1 MSEAGPLPEQD
12 QEAFSDILKRA
23 NVGLL
28 LLAGENQGHR
38 VLYANAFMEG
48 LTGFAPTEIQER
60 GFFELVTG
68 GDASAV
74 QDYQNKV
81 KIATREPPH
90 DFDVAVQRKNGD
102 KIDLNITTSLM
113 ETSEEE
119 PYVLLIVQNI
129 TNRKAFERV
138 IVSSFDKFIQ
148 TTIELDAA
156 LKKIREQ
163 SKALANYKEK
173 IQNELMI
180 ASSVQ
185 RAMIPQSFP
194 TNELVD
200 IWGQSIPCS
209 ELGGDYLDIFQLDR
223 NRLGILLADVSG
235 HGVHAALIS
244 AMAKVYFVNYSR
256 HYADPA
262 HVLARVNS
270 DLEKIFRGTGFYLS
284 AVYSVLDLDTM
295 LMRTATAGH
304 ENPLCYFQHEPT
316 PISPLEPADLEN
328 KEQLDSTTT
337 PQELLR
343 IGNLEGGAI
352 LGSLSPG
359 EVHYNSQTNQL
370 RAGSTIVYYTDG
382 IPEAR
387 NAHNEF
393 YGDDRLHDFI
403 RKNHYLSAREFTQK
417 LLRDTDAFYQGAE
430 PNDDRTLIV
439 LQILKSPQI
448 AVPTRGKEQIRE
460 FFNTGQG
467 LLDRG
472 QFEDAIVEFR
482 RIIEIDPDSFR
493 AHHFIGRALSGLQ
506 RFEEAEEYFQKTI
519 ILNPEYLQGFY
530 QLGIVVYN
538 QGEFEQALRIWKIL
552 YKKTGEYKK
561 LSQFIEMAENR
572 TRR

>member
-12 QEAFSDILKRA
+12 EEAFSDILKRA

-28 LLAGENQGHR
+28 LLAGENLSNR

-48 LTGFAPTEIQER
+48 LTGYGPGELQER
-60 GFFELVTG
+60 GFFELVTD
-68 GDASAV
+68 GDAGAI
-74 QDYQNKV
+74 QEYYNKI

-90 DFDVAVQRKNGD
+90 DFDIAIKRKNGD
-102 KIDLNITTSLM
+102 KIDLNVTTSLM
-113 ETSEEE
+113 ETSDQE
-119 PYVLLIVQNI
+119 PYILLIVQNI

-185 RAMIPQSFP
+185 RAMIPQTFP
-194 TNELVD
+194 ANELVD
-200 IWGQSIPCS
+200 IWGESLPCS

-256 HYADPA
+256 HYGDPA

-295 LMRTATAGH
+295 IMRTATAGH
-304 ENPLCYFQHEPT
+304 ENPLCYFQDEPGR
-316 PISPLEPADLEN
+316 ISPLEPADL
-328 KEQLDSTTT
+328 
-337 PQELLR
+337 PQSHYADGPRELLR

-359 EVHYNSQTNQL
+359 EVHYSSLTNQL

-387 NAHNEF
+387 NAENEF
-393 YGDDRLHDFI
+393 YGDDRLHNFI
-403 RKNHYLSAREFTQK
+403 RKNHYLSAQEFTQK
-417 LLRDTDAFYQGAE
+417 LFRETDAFYQGAE

-439 LQILKSPQI
+439 LQILKSPQV
-448 AVPTRGKEQIRE
+448 AVPAMGKEQIRE
-460 FFNTGQG
+460 YFNAGQG

-472 QFEDAIVEFR
+472 QFEEAIVEFH

-519 ILNPEYLQGFY
+519 VLNPEYLQGFY

-538 QGEFEQALRIWKIL
+538 QGEYEQALRIWKIL

-561 LSQFIEMAENR
+561 LAQFIEMAENR
-572 TRR
+572 TKR